1 VSLAV
6 TTRLQRFGMGVG
18 ARLLA
23 HGHVRDALP
32 YLIKPVNY
40 WRAIEY
46 LMVLEHGRFA
56 AGQRVLDIGSPK
68 LLALYLAETIG
79 ASVDATDIDAYFI
92 PRYERVRGLERIPS
106 DRLQLRVEDG
116 RALSYAANS
125 FDRVYSISVVEHIPD
140 DGDSACLAEIARVL
154 KPGGRAVLTVPFHPE
169 SRVDFVASAGLY
181 WSAHSTAAANDQV
194 FYQRR
199 YNAEQLRTRLVEPS
213 GLRVVTTQFV
223 GDTVLTSSPK
233 ELYDYLPAVSGPVQ
247 PLLSSLM
254 HEGPTTDWR
263 TLAKPL
269 CALVVLEKPSG
280 LM

>member
-1 VSLAV
+1 
-6 TTRLQRFGMGVG
+6 MGVG

-23 HGHVRDALP
+23 HGHVRDALH